1 VLGVASLL
9 RLGRQLGIASL
20 AGVISGF
27 FVAGVLGRIAMR
39 VAGFMSRPEL
49 IGVPTAAGN
58 RVGEITLAGT
68 IALAVFIGIGFG
80 AIGGVL
86 YAAAEPWLRG
96 RRGKGLIFGAA
107 LLLALG
113 FAAIEPENFDFE
125 RFGFAPLNVAMFA
138 LLFIAFGVS
147 IAYLYDA
154 VRGVVEGR
162 GARSTVVEVVAWL
175 AALGTVGLFILEI
188 FSIGGIGDLSTTIP
202 LAIAVL
208 VPPVVLWRRL
218 PRRVGY
224 AAFALPLIVGGIK
237 TLSGVAQLLD

>member
-1 VLGVASLL
+1 MTSLM

-27 FVAGVLGRIAMR
+27 LVAGTLGRIAMR
-39 VAGFMSRPEL
+39 VAGFTSRPDL
-49 IGVPTAAGN
+49 IGVETSNGN
-58 RVGEITLAGT
+58 RVGDITFAGT

-96 RRGKGLIFGAA
+96 RQWKGPIFGGA
-107 LLLALG
+107 LLLGVG
-113 FAAIEPENFDFE
+113 FAAIEPANFDFE

-138 LLFIAFGVS
+138 LLFIAFGAA
-147 IAYLYDA
+147 IAYLYD
-154 VRGVVEGR
+154 VIRGLVEGR
-162 GARSTVVEVVAWL
+162 GVVSTVVEIVAWL
-175 AALGTVGLFILEI
+175 AALGALTVFILQI
-188 FSIGGIGDLSTTIP
+188 FSIGGIEDLSTSVP

-218 PRRVGY
+218 PAYVGY
-224 AAFALPLIVGGIK
+224 AAFALPVIVGGIK
-237 TLSGVAQLLD
+237 TLTGVVQLVD

>member
-1 VLGVASLL
+1 MASLF

-20 AGVISGF
+20 AGVISGML
-27 FVAGVLGRIAMR
+27 VAGILGRIAMR

-49 IGVPTAAGN
+49 VGVPTAAGN
-58 RVGEITLAGT
+58 RVGEITFSGT
-68 IALAVFIGIGFG
+68 AALALFIGVGFG

-96 RRGKGLIFGAA
+96 RAWKGLIFGGA

-138 LLFIAFGVS
+138 LLFIAFGAA

-154 VRGVVEGR
+154 IRGRVER
-162 GARSTVVEVVAWL
+162 GGAVSTAVEIIAWL
-175 AALGTVGLFILEI
+175 AALATLGLFVLAI
-188 FSIGGIGDLSTTIP
+188 FSVGGIGDLSTTIP
-202 LAIAVL
+202 VAIAVL

-218 PRRVGY
+218 PRYVGY
-224 AAFALPLIVGGIK
+224 AAFALPVIVGGIK
-237 TLSGVAQLLD
+237 TLSGVVQLVD